1 MSENKKISP
10 QAIVALEKALTAIYW
25 YKRDLKRFLYQIIGE
40 GTGILAVIDW
50 TDLKKNIAARVIDM
64 LVKNG
69 ARTHDILMQL
79 IFSVSDFSDFSHLE
93 ILDGGKE
100 KAKTA
105 MEAVKAL
112 RTHVCGHQHIQKE
125 LEEAKQR
132 REKAQAHQNQ
142 LNRAK
147 QILSELKNEFYSW
160 SISSDRQG
168 SGFALEK
175 ILYRLFELSDLD
187 PKGSFK
193 VTGEQIDGAFSFN
206 YEEYLLEAKWRNK
219 QTPLS
224 DLDSFSGKIG
234 RKFEN
239 TLGLFISISG
249 FSEEAIIQFKISQDK
264 RVLLMDGEDLIAVLD
279 ERITLSDLLARK
291 RREAAQTGNIY
302 LKYRDMIK

>member
-10 QAIVALEKALTAIYW
+10 QAIVALGKALTAIYW

-132 REKAQAHQNQ
+132 REKAQAHQNL

-147 QILSELKNEFYSW
+147 QILSELKKEFYSW
-160 SISSDRQG
+160 SISSDRQW
-168 SGFALEK
+168 FC
-175 ILYRLFELSDLD
+175 I
-187 PKGSFK
+187 
-193 VTGEQIDGAFSFN
+193 
-206 YEEYLLEAKWRNK
+206 
-219 QTPLS
+219 
-224 DLDSFSGKIG
+224 
-234 RKFEN
+234 RKN
-239 TLGLFISISG
+239 IISSI
-249 FSEEAIIQFKISQDK
+249 
-264 RVLLMDGEDLIAVLD
+264 
-279 ERITLSDLLARK
+279 
-291 RREAAQTGNIY
+291 
-302 LKYRDMIK
+302 

>member
-1 MSENKKISP
+1 MPENKKISP

-25 YKRDLKRFLYQIIGE
+25 YKKDLKRFLYQIIGE

-105 MEAVKAL
+105 KEAVKAL
-112 RTHVCGHQHIQKE
+112 RTHVCGHQYIQKE

-132 REKAQAHQNQ
+132 RWKTQAHQNQ
-142 LNRAK
+142 LNRTK

-224 DLDSFSGKIG
+224 DSFSGKIG

-249 FSEEAIIQFKISQDK
+249 FSEEAIIQFRISQDK

-302 LKYRDMIK
+302 LKYRDMIN